1 MTAPH
6 YVAGIDFNPAVRQD
20 AFDVMARLIEHYR
33 NKSTDQ
39 APDQWREPVRNY
51 RDPELWKREI
61 KGVFRT
67 VPLPLA
73 MSCELPEPGT
83 YKAMNVAGHAGR
95 DHPRSGAAP
104 SAR

>member
-39 APDQWREPVRNY
+39 AADQWREPVRNY
-51 RDPELWKREI
+51 RDQDLWRQEI
-61 KGVFRT
+61 QTVFKK

-73 MSCELPEPGT
+73 LSCELPAPGT
-83 YKAMNVAGHAGR
+83 YKAIDVAGTPDR
-95 DHPRSGAAP
+95 KSVV
-104 SAR
+104 